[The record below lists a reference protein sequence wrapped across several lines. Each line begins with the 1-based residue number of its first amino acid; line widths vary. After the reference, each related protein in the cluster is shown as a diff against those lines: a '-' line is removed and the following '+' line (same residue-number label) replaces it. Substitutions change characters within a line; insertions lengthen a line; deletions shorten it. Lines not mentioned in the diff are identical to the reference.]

1 MPGRDHIN
9 KGNEFMKSNRRE
21 FLTGATAL
29 GAGAVLAGSGA
40 LPVGRAWAQ
49 DGKTLVF
56 AAAGTVTSSWDPSS
70 HTIAPQI
77 TAEALVF
84 GRLTKCL
91 MKPENPGEILPDLA
105 LEWKSI
111 DEHTLEYKL
120 RQGVKFHDGKEFKA
134 EDVKATYE
142 YASQPSRPASAW
154 YPGQVEVEIVDDYTV
169 RLKTEKFGYPAL
181 AFWYV
186 SAFLPILSA
195 KDVADPNIL
204 KQRPNGTGAFRY
216 EETKGDLIVFKS
228 NPEYYDGQP
237 KIDTLNWMYVPD
249 ANTRV
254 LGLLNGQYHLTERLE
269 PEQYESLKSEANI
282 KTDSGLSSE
291 NKYLHFRCN
300 KPPFDDVRI
309 RLAAVHA
316 IDRDQILAIA
326 GEAAKASNCHI
337 SPVKYGFIDVPNYP
351 KYDPELC
358 QKLLAEA
365 GFPNGQGLPELEYIT
380 SVGFYPKTREYGEL
394 VTAMLQEQGFS
405 VKLTTLEPAAWE
417 EQIYRRAD
425 GQGPGHIIDVG
436 WITGSPEPDLVLRP
450 NYYSKFALINGIN
463 DPEIDASL
471 DKERG
476 AANMEERLKI
486 LQEETLPLLAAK
498 VPSLSLFS
506 AVFLRAM
513 SKDLDGAYFYPNGPI
528 DLSKATLG

>member
-1 MPGRDHIN
+1 
-9 KGNEFMKSNRRE
+9 MKSTRRT
-21 FLTGATAL
+21 FLAGASAL
-29 GAGAVLAGSGA
+29 GAGTLLIAAGT
-40 LPVGRAWAQ
+40 GRFGTAWAQ

-91 MKPENPGEILPDLA
+91 MKPDNPGEILPDLA
-105 LEWKSI
+105 LEWKVI
-111 DEHTLEYKL
+111 DKFTLEYKL

-181 AFWYV
+181 NFWYV

-195 KDVADPNIL
+195 KDVADPNVL

-216 EETKGDLIVFKS
+216 AETKGDQIVFKS
-228 NPEYYDGQP
+228 NDTFYDGKP
-237 KIDTLNWMYVPD
+237 EIETLLWTYVPD

-269 PEQYESLKSEANI
+269 PEQYESLKAQANI
-282 KTDSGLSSE
+282 VTNSSLSSE

-300 KPPFDDVRI
+300 KPPFDDVRV
-309 RLAAVHA
+309 RLAAAHA
-316 IDRDQILAIA
+316 IDRDQVLAVV
-326 GEAAKASNCHI
+326 GEAAKASSSHI
-337 SPVKYGFIDVPNYP
+337 SPVKFGYVDVPNYP

-365 GFPNGQGLPELEYIT
+365 GFPKGAGLPELEYIT

-394 VTAMLQEQGFS
+394 ITAMLQEQGFP

-450 NYYSKFALINGIN
+450 NYHSKFALINGIN
-463 DPEIDASL
+463 DAEIDASL
-471 DKERG
+471 DKERNAG
-476 AANMEERLKI
+476 STEERLKV

-506 AVFLRAM
+506 SVFLRAM
-513 SKDLDGAYFYPNGPI
+513 SKNLEGAYFYPNGPI
-528 DLSKATLG
+528 DLSKAKLS

>member
-1 MPGRDHIN
+1 
-9 KGNEFMKSNRRE
+9 MKSTRRT
-21 FLTGATAL
+21 FLAGASVL
-29 GAGAVLAGSGA
+29 GAGSLLIGAGMGRF
-40 LPVGRAWAQ
+40 GRAWAQ
-49 DGKTLVF
+49 DAKTLVF

-105 LEWKSI
+105 LEWKVI
-111 DEHTLEYKL
+111 DKHTLEYKL

-181 AFWYV
+181 NFWYV

-216 EETKGDLIVFKS
+216 EATKGDQIVFKA
-228 NPEYYDGQP
+228 NDAFYDGKP
-237 KIDTLNWMYVPD
+237 EIDTLLWTSVPD

-269 PEQYESLKSEANI
+269 PEQYKSLKAEANI
-282 KTDSGLSSE
+282 VTNSSLSSE

-300 KPPFDDVRI
+300 KPPFDDVRV

-316 IDRDQILAIA
+316 IDRAQVLAVV
-326 GEAAKASNCHI
+326 GEAAKASSSHI
-337 SPVKYGFIDVPNYP
+337 SPVKFGYVDVPDYP

-365 GFPNGQGLPELEYIT
+365 GFPNGQGLPEIEYIT

-394 VTAMLQEQGFS
+394 VAAMLQEQGFP

-471 DKERG
+471 DKERN
-476 AANMEERLKI
+476 AETTEERLKI

-506 AVFLRAM
+506 SVFLRAM
-513 SKDLDGAYFYPNGPI
+513 SNKLEGAYFYPNGPI
-528 DLSKATLG
+528 DLSKAKLG

>member
-1 MPGRDHIN
+1 
-9 KGNEFMKSNRRE
+9 MKSTRRT
-21 FLTGATAL
+21 FLAGATAL
-29 GAGAVLAGSGA
+29 GAGTL
-40 LPVGRAWAQ
+40 LVGPGRMGTAWAQ
-49 DGKTLVF
+49 GAKTLVF

-77 TAEALVF
+77 TAESLVF
-84 GRLTKCL
+84 SHLTKCP
-91 MKPENPGEILPDLA
+91 MTPENPGEILPDLA
-105 LEWKSI
+105 TEWKLI
-111 DEHTLEYKL
+111 DKFTLEYKL

-181 AFWYV
+181 NFWYV
-186 SAFLPILSA
+186 SAFLPVLSA
-195 KDVADPNIL
+195 TDVADPETL
-204 KQRPNGTGAFRY
+204 KQRPNGTGAFQY
-216 EETKGDLIVFKS
+216 VETKGDQIVFKAY
-228 NPEYYDGQP
+228 EGYYDGKPQ
-237 KIDTLNWMYVPD
+237 IETLNWVYVPD

-269 PEQYESLKSEANI
+269 PEQYESLKAEAGI
-282 KTDSGLSSE
+282 IASSSLSSE

-300 KPPFDDVRI
+300 KPPFDDVRV
-309 RLAAVHA
+309 RMAAVHA
-316 IDRDQILAIA
+316 IDRDQILELL
-326 GEAAKASNCHI
+326 GDAAQASNCHI
-337 SPVKYGFIDVPNYP
+337 SPVKFGYTDVPNYP
-351 KYDPELC
+351 KYDPEAS

-365 GFPNGQGLPELEYIT
+365 GFPNGEGLPELEYIT

-394 VTAMLQEQGFS
+394 VTAMLQEQGFK
-405 VKLTTLEPAAWE
+405 VKLTTLEPASWE

-450 NYYSKFALINGIN
+450 NYFSQFALINGIN

-471 DKERG
+471 EKERG
-476 AANMEERLKI
+476 AETTEERLKI
-486 LQEETLPLLAAK
+486 LQEETLPLLATK

-506 AVFLRAM
+506 SVSLRAM
-513 SKDLDGAYFYPNGPI
+513 SKQLEGAYFYPNGPI
-528 DLSKATLG
+528 DLSKATLS

>member
-1 MPGRDHIN
+1 
-9 KGNEFMKSNRRE
+9 MKSNRRH
-21 FLTGATAL
+21 FLAGATAL
-29 GAGAVLAGSGA
+29 GAGAALAGTGLSP
-40 LPVGRAWAQ
+40 LGRAWAQ
-49 DGKTLVF
+49 DTKTLVF

-84 GRLTKCL
+84 GRLTNCP
-91 MKPENPGEILPDLA
+91 MRPEDPGEILPDLA
-105 LEWKSI
+105 LEWTSI

-154 YPGQVEVEIVDDYTV
+154 YPGQVDVEIVDDYTV
-169 RLKTEKFGYPAL
+169 RLKTDKYGYPAIN
-181 AFWYV
+181 FWYV

-195 KDVADPNIL
+195 NDVADPEIL

-216 EETKGDLIVFKS
+216 EETRGDLIVFKA
-228 NPEYYDGQP
+228 NPDHYDGKP
-237 KIDTLNWMYVPD
+237 NIETLNWVYVPD

-254 LGLLNGQYHLTERLE
+254 LGLMNGEYHLTERLE
-269 PEQYESLKSEANI
+269 PEQYESLQAEANI
-282 KTDSGLSSE
+282 KTHSGLSSE
-291 NKYLHFRCN
+291 NKYLHFRSN
-300 KPPFDDVRI
+300 KPPFDDVRV

-316 IDRDQILAIA
+316 IDREQVLQIVGVA
-326 GEAAKASNCHI
+326 GMESSSHI
-337 SPVKYGFIDVPNYP
+337 SPVKFGYTDVPNYP
-351 KYDPELC
+351 AFDPAKC
-358 QKLLAEA
+358 QELLAEA
-365 GFPNGQGLPELEYIT
+365 GYPNGQGLPEIEYIT

-394 VTAMLQEQGFS
+394 ITAMLQEQGFP
-405 VKLTTLEPAAWE
+405 VTLTTLEPAAWE

-450 NYYSKFALINGIN
+450 NYHSQFALINGI
-463 DPEIDASL
+463 DDAEIDASL

-476 AANMEERLKI
+476 ASSTEERLKI

-498 VPSLSLFS
+498 VPSISLFS
-506 AVFLRAM
+506 SVFLRAM
-513 SKDLDGAYFYPNGPI
+513 SADLDGAYFYPNGPI

>member
-1 MPGRDHIN
+1 MLTTRR
-9 KGNEFMKSNRRE
+9 KFMA
-21 FLTGATAL
+21 GASAL
-29 GAGAVLAGSGA
+29 GVGAA
-40 LPVGRAWAQ
+40 LVGPASLNRAFAQ

-77 TAEALVF
+77 TTEELVF
-84 GRLTKCL
+84 GRLTKCP
-91 MKPENPGEILPDLA
+91 MRPENPGEILPDLA
-105 LEWKSI
+105 LEWKLI
-111 DEHTLEYKL
+111 DKHTLEYKL
-120 RQGVKFHDGKEFKA
+120 RQGVRFHDGKEFKA

-169 RLKTEKFGYPAL
+169 RLKTEKYGYPAL
-181 AFWYV
+181 NFWYV
-186 SAFLPILSA
+186 SAFLPIMSA
-195 KDVADPNIL
+195 RDVADPDVL
-204 KQRPNGTGAFRY
+204 KQRPNGTGAFKY
-216 EETKGDLIVFKS
+216 HETRGDQIIFKA
-228 NPEYYDGQP
+228 NADYYGGKP
-237 KIDTLNWMYVPD
+237 ALDTLLWTYVPD

-269 PEQYESLKSEANI
+269 PEQFESLKGEAGI
-282 KTDSGLSSE
+282 TTHSSLSSE

-300 KPPFDDVRI
+300 KPPFDDVRV
-309 RLAAVHA
+309 RMAAVHA
-316 IDRDQILAIA
+316 IDREQVLALV
-326 GEAAKASNCHI
+326 GEAAQASNCHI
-337 SPVKYGFIDVPNYP
+337 SPVKFGYKDVDNYP

-365 GFPNGQGLPELEYIT
+365 GYPNGQGLPELEYIT

-394 VTAMLQEQGFS
+394 ITAMLQEQGFP

-450 NYYSKFALINGIN
+450 NYYSQFALINGI
-463 DPEIDASL
+463 DDAEIDASL
-471 DKERG
+471 DKERN
-476 AANMEERLKI
+476 AETTEERLKL
-486 LQEETLPLLAAK
+486 LQEETLPLLAEK

-506 AVFLRAM
+506 SVFLRAM
-513 SKDLDGAYFYPNGPI
+513 SKDLKGAYFYPNGPI